1 MNKEVSIIPLSYGN
15 YVSLEDYTDL
25 KKQLEEKQKIID
37 DAIKIIKKECFIED
51 KGKFIERYISRTPY
65 EILEVLERGKNGK

>member
-15 YVSLEDYTDL
+15 YVSLEDYIDL

-37 DAIKIIKKECFIED
+37 DVIKIIKKECFVEYN
-51 KGKFIERYISRTPY
+51 GKFIERYISRTPY
-65 EILEVLERGKNGK
+65 EILEVLERGNNGK

>member
-15 YVSLEDYTDL
+15 YVSLEDYLDL

-37 DAIKIIKKECFIED
+37 KLLRKYNEETCTIDFSMTIED
-51 KGKFIERYISRTPY
+51 FNQLL
-65 EILEVLERGKNGK
+65 EILERGNNE